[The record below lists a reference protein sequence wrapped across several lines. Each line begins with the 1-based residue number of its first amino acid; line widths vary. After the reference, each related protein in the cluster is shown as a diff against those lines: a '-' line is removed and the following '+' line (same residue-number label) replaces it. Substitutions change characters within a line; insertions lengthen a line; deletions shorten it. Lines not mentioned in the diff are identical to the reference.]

1 MFYIATAKGF
11 VVYPG
16 EKQPYD
22 FTPDSRCATPFS
34 DFQEADRLAKE
45 CVEKCLP
52 RRLHYFSIL
61 DTCNGTNLAN
71 DPNVIDVTMAEV
83 AEPKQVSGVRRLIN
97 TVRKVIE

>member
-1 MFYIATAKGF
+1 MYYIATAKGF

-34 DFQEADRLAKE
+34 DFMEADALAKE

-61 DTCNGTNLAN
+61 DTCNGDKLDN
-71 DPNVIDVTMAEV
+71 DPNVIDVTVTEV
-83 AEPKQVSGVRRLIN
+83 SEPKQIGSVRRLIN
-97 TVRKVIE
+97 SVRKVIE

>member
-22 FTPDSRCATPFS
+22 FTPDSRHATPFS
-34 DFQEADRLAKE
+34 DFMEADALAKE

-61 DTCNGTNLAN
+61 DTCNGTPLNV
-71 DPNVIDVTMAEV
+71 DPNVIDVQVTEV
-83 AEPKQVSGVRRLIN
+83 TELKQISGVRRLIN
-97 TVRKVIE
+97 AVRKVTE

>member
-22 FTPDSRCATPFS
+22 FTPDSRYATPFD
-34 DFQEADRLAKE
+34 DFLEADKLAKE

-52 RRLHYFSIL
+52 HRLHYFSIL
-61 DTCNGTNLAN
+61 DTSNGSKLAD
-71 DPNVIDVTMAEV
+71 DPNVIDVPMQEV
-83 AEPKQVSGVRRLIN
+83 SEPKELTGVRRLIN
-97 TVRKVIE
+97 NVRKVIE